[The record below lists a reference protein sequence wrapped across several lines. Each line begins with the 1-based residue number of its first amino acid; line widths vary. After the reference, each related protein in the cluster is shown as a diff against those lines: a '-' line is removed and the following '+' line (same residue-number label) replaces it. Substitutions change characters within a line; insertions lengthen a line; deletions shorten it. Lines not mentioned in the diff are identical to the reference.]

1 MRTRLAVLVAL
12 FFAVSLH
19 AEEKTIKLFNG
30 KDFDGWTFFLNDK
43 NAKLE
48 DVWSVKDGVL
58 HCEGKPIGYIRTKAD
73 YTSYILK
80 LEWRSTG
87 VPGNSGVLLR
97 AQAPDKVWPKS
108 IEAQLLSKNAG
119 DIWNID
125 QFPMTVDP
133 ARTKGRRTQKLH
145 ETNEKPMGEWNQYEI
160 ILDGSKLTL
169 KVNGLEQNT
178 ATDIQVVPGKICLQS
193 EGVPIEFR
201 NIELTPL
208 ADAKPAAA
216 TAPAATKAATAP
228 ATAGAPAS
236 ATAPVSA
243 TAPASA
249 PTTTVASLQSMA
261 EELFKSLTPEQ
272 KPRALLPFNSPEKD
286 SEVFPG
292 GVRPGIPLND
302 LAEPQKAKAIQMLTA
317 FTSEYGKKKIEEVS
331 QQDNPRGLGRYYLVF
346 FGEPGPAK
354 TYAWRL
360 AEHHMTIVHMEVEKG
375 EAKSFGPILLG
386 ANPPTLWNTEED
398 KMIALFNAL
407 SPAEKEK
414 CVIQGNAISSE
425 PMKDLGLKFSELSD
439 PAKAKAKEVL
449 ENRLSFFSPEIRSRI
464 ESILKQQGG
473 VDALR
478 VAFWGDATRRCADG
492 GRWDFKLGN
501 AASFLCDYENTR
513 GHIHMSMKGKLASEN
528 PK

>member
-1 MRTRLAVLVAL
+1 MRIRFALVVFTVFTL
-12 FFAVSLH
+12 LVH

-30 KDFDGWTFFLNDK
+30 KDFDGWTYFLSDK
-43 NAKLE
+43 NAKME
-48 DVWSVKDGVL
+48 DVWSVKDGGVL
-58 HCEGKPIGYIRTKAD
+58 HCEGKPIGYLRTKAD
-73 YTSYILK
+73 YTSFILK
-80 LEWRSTG
+80 LEWRSPG
-87 VPGNSGVLLR
+87 QAGNSGVLLR
-97 AQAPDKVWPKS
+97 AQEPDKVWPKS
-108 IEAQLLSKNAG
+108 IEAQLQSKNAG

-125 QFPMTVDP
+125 QFPMKVDS

-160 ILDGSKLTL
+160 ILDGPKLTL

-178 ATDIQVVPGKICLQS
+178 ATDIQVIPGKICLQS

-208 ADAKPAAA
+208 ADAKPAAS
-216 TAPAATKAATAP
+216 APA
-228 ATAGAPAS
+228 
-236 ATAPVSA
+236 APVSA
-243 TAPASA
+243 GAGAASAPASA
-249 PTTTVASLQSMA
+249 PTTTVASLQSLA

-272 KPRALLPFNSPEKD
+272 KQRALLPFNSPEKD

-302 LAEPQKAKAIQMLTA
+302 LAEAQKAKAIQMLTV
-317 FTSEYGKKKIEEVS
+317 FTSDYGKKKIEAVS
-331 QQDNPRGLGRYYLVF
+331 QQDNPKGLGRYYLVF
-346 FGEPGPAK
+346 FGEPGPGK

-386 ANPPTLWNTEED
+386 ANPPTLWNDEED

-414 CVIQGNAISSE
+414 CVQKGRAISSE
-425 PMKDLGLKFSELSD
+425 PMKDLGLKVSELSD
-439 PAKAKAKEVL
+439 AAKAKAKELL
-449 ENRLSFFSPEIRSRI
+449 ENRLSFFSPAIRARI
-464 ESILKQQGG
+464 ESILKQEGG
-473 VDALR
+473 LDSLR
-478 VAFWGDATRRCADG
+478 VAFWGNATKRCAEG

-501 AASFLCDYENTR
+501 GASFLCDYENTR
-513 GHIHMSMKGKLASEN
+513 GHIHMSMKGKLATETP